1 MTYDLHDCLLYLR
14 PGAAFGTTDNDY
26 ALTEWKGPRPM
37 PTEAECLAAWL
48 DLQVVGAR
56 SAYNTAII
64 QEMDAADLRIMRA
77 VIAGDAGRIAQHKID
92 QAERRA
98 RLK

>member
-1 MTYDLHDCLLYLR
+1 MLVR
-14 PGAAFGTTDNDY
+14 QITTD
-26 ALTEWKGPRPM
+26 ARTGESAETWVEGPDAC
-37 PTEAECLAAWL
+37 TVAAG
-48 DLQVVGAR
+48 VEFEREEHNATIC
-56 SAYNTAII
+56 A
-64 QEMDAADLRIMRA
+64 EMDAADLRIMRA

>member
-1 MTYDLHDCLLYLR
+1 MILDQCFLYLL
-14 PGAAFGTTDNDY
+14 PGAQFGVMDNDY
-26 ALTEWKGPRPM
+26 ARVEWQDARPM